1 MIAHT
6 SINGQRIQQYSWH
19 EVLVA
24 SGSAE
29 TDSEFVQDE
38 LITQWLDGRRCVVIE
53 THVQTAVEQAVSQ
66 GIEVIIIKEK

>member
-1 MIAHT
+1 M
-6 SINGQRIQQYSWH
+6 IQQYSWH
-19 EVLVA
+19 EALVA

-53 THVQTAVEQAVSQ
+53 APAQTAVEQAASQ
-66 GIEVIIIKEK
+66 GVQVIIIKNSFNV

>member
-1 MIAHT
+1 M
-6 SINGQRIQQYSWH
+6 
-19 EVLVA
+19 A

>member
-1 MIAHT
+1 MITH
-6 SINGQRIQQYSWH
+6 SVNNGRTVQQYSWH

-53 THVQTAVEQAVSQ
+53 THAQTAVEQAVSQ

>member
-1 MIAHT
+1 M
-6 SINGQRIQQYSWH
+6 IQQYSWH

-29 TDSEFVQDE
+29 TDSEFIQDE

-53 THVQTAVEQAVSQ
+53 THAQSAVEQAVSQ

>member
-6 SINGQRIQQYSWH
+6 FGNGQIIQQYSWH

-53 THVQTAVEQAVSQ
+53 THAQTAVEQAVSQ